1 MNTNIINSVSNVI
14 RSSLGRNVSTKE
26 LNVICVKHA
35 KTADLDDKLRGRLLR
50 TFATTNDQSKK
61 SKINDKYKEI
71 NAEYEG
77 IKSKAVE
84 LRPFVYLAKAPYTG
98 SLPKSEDM
106 ETWATDS
113 AYLQSQGKNTPRQL
127 ALDIC
132 SSIKSMHLGND
143 GKLICSKSGLTAF
156 IAINEKSKQIV
167 ISFGGTTSGE
177 KNSSK
182 LGNRAIA
189 NLGYINKQNM
199 ANAINGIGR
208 HTPKS
213 YSQAATLAANLKR
226 LAPKGYKVI
235 AVGHSKGAA
244 EAEYAALSNGIR
256 AYCFASAAL
265 SDHNYEKAM
274 KKHYGDNWQLSQE
287 DASEKIE
294 HCFVKGDIIPKLGFG
309 KHYGKIT
316 YIPSFDGVK
325 PIAHHDKFDKYIL
338 AASESTKAF

>member
-26 LNVICVKHA
+26 LDAICVKHA
-35 KTADLDDKLRGRLLR
+35 KTADLDDKLRARLLR
-50 TFATTNDQSKK
+50 TLVTTNDPSKK
-61 SKINDKYKEI
+61 SKIS
-71 NAEYEG
+71 AQYEG
-77 IKSKAVE
+77 IESKVAE
-84 LRPFVYLAKAPYTG
+84 LRPFVYLAKAPYIG
-98 SLPKSEDM
+98 SLPSSEGM
-106 ETWATDS
+106 QSWTTDS

-127 ALDIC
+127 SLDIC
-132 SSIKSMHLGND
+132 SSIKSINLGND

-156 IAINEKSKQIV
+156 IAINEKTKQIV

-177 KNSSK
+177 KNSPK
-182 LGNRAIA
+182 LKNRAVS
-189 NLGYINKQNM
+189 NLSYINKQNM
-199 ANAINGIGR
+199 ANALNAIGN

-213 YSQAATLAANLKR
+213 YSQAATLVANLKR
-226 LAPKGYKVI
+226 LAPGDYEVI

-244 EAEYAALSNGIR
+244 EAEYAALSHGIR
-256 AYCFASAAL
+256 AYCFASAPL

-274 KKHYGDNWQLSQE
+274 KKNYGDNWQLSQKE
-287 DASEKIE
+287 ASEKIE

-325 PIAHHDKFDKYIL
+325 PIAHHDKFDEYIL
-338 AASESTKAF
+338 AISDSDRVKG